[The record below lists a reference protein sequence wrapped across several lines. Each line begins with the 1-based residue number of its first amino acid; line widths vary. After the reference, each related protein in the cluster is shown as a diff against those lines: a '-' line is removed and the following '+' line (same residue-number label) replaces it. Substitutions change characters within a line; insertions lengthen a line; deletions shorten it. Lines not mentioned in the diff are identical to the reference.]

1 MSWYSGARVP
11 QTPPSPKWL
20 RDRTVLHIIRFLV
33 ILRILFYASK
43 STVLSS
49 LYISLNS
56 ARREVPV
63 SSFRDRYLMQPG
75 NLCLEVITAACLSFS
90 IGFYWTQTGTH
101 NMASILEAEED
112 SGLPFAFK
120 SLEGAVETHLHSLF
134 FPHCNQLVKTAVSF
148 HSEFPL
154 NWL

>member
-1 MSWYSGARVP
+1 
-11 QTPPSPKWL
+11 
-20 RDRTVLHIIRFLV
+20 
-33 ILRILFYASK
+33 
-43 STVLSS
+43 
-49 LYISLNS
+49 
-56 ARREVPV
+56 
-63 SSFRDRYLMQPG
+63 MQPG

-90 IGFYWTQTGTH
+90 IGFYWTETGTH

-154 NWL
+154 NGL